1 MMDFYQAQQ
10 IQLIDITPR
19 KRHIELIS
27 VRRKSTKRKGS
38 IKNGSHRKIFE
49 RLYI

>member
-10 IQLIDITPR
+10 IQLIDIAPR
-19 KRHIELIS
+19 KRQIELIS
-27 VRRKSTKRKGS
+27 IRRSTKRKGG